1 MYHVRKRRRFGA
13 YGSRPNTRTEEP
25 SQRDMTRAAQIWALV
40 RSVAVGL
47 FVGLLG
53 TLSWA
58 GLIAANLRH
67 LPSVPWAVLAMVPIL
82 SVWWLYFAAGRGGPR
97 GTQFQRKVAGRAN
110 RVPDDLW
117 GPALGTGALGLFT
130 TLLLQGVLARLVTL
144 PQQQDLDP
152 SKYPVLTMLAWVV
165 MSALVAGVV
174 EETAFRG
181 YIQGGIERSHGLTT
195 AVLLTGAL
203 FGFSHFAH
211 PEVGIV
217 LLPFYLAVAAVY
229 GLLAAATDSV
239 YPSMVLHAG
248 GNLLSAFSLVSRGR
262 SEWQL
267 IATPPPTIW
276 QSGAD
281 ASFWANLVALL
292 AFGAATVFAYR
303 ALFKAVRT
311 YRLGQTSLL

>member
-1 MYHVRKRRRFGA
+1 MA
-13 YGSRPNTRTEEP
+13 
-25 SQRDMTRAAQIWALV
+25 
-40 RSVAVGL
+40 
-47 FVGLLG
+47 
-53 TLSWA
+53 
-58 GLIAANLRH
+58 
-67 LPSVPWAVLAMVPIL
+67 PIL
-82 SVWWLYFAAGRGGPR
+82 SVWWLYFAEGGGAPR
-97 GTQFQRKVAGRAN
+97 GTQFERKVAGQAN
-110 RVPDDLW
+110 RVADDLW

-152 SKYPVLTMLAWVV
+152 SKCPVLTMLAWVV
-165 MSALVAGVV
+165 MSALVAGVI
-174 EETAFRG
+174 EETVFRG

-195 AVLLTGAL
+195 AILVTGAL

-248 GNLLSAFSLVSRGR
+248 GNLLSAFSLLSGGR

-267 IATPPPTIW
+267 TATPPPIVW
-276 QSGAD
+276 QTGTD
-281 ASFWANLVALL
+281 ASFCSSLAALL
-292 AFGAATVFAYR
+292 MFGAATVFAYR
-303 ALFKAVRT
+303 SLFKAART
-311 YRLGQTSLL
+311 SRL